1 MILATKTILNVHFEG
16 ETYTQYKKLFT
27 TMTKAAKFYRINYWT
42 LRSRFISKGF
52 YEKDGLKIEK
62 IE

>member
-1 MILATKTILNVHFEG
+1 MILATKTILKPDQTWKG
-16 ETYTQYKKLFT
+16 ERRLFT
-27 TMTKAAKFYRINYWT
+27 TMTKAAKHYDINYWT

-62 IE
+62 IT